1 MSQAVQTLCT
11 AFLTGGGC
19 SILLYLLQRHDR
31 RHDDQA
37 DVTAAI
43 IGLEHDRLYTICGQ
57 IIARGYSYSSELENL
72 DRYIFEPYKA
82 LGGDG
87 SGDKLMNDVKALPT
101 YPDNYNPDED
111 DK

>member
-1 MSQAVQTLCT
+1 MNPFFQAIFT

-19 SILLYLLQRHDR
+19 SILLYILQRHDR

-37 DVTAAI
+37 EVKAAI

-57 IIARGYSYSSELENL
+57 IIARGYSYTSEIENL
-72 DRYIFEPYKA
+72 DRYIFTPYKA

-87 SGDKLMNDVKALPT
+87 SGDKLMTDVRNLPT
-101 YPDNYNPDED
+101 YPDNYSPED